1 MKAVE
6 EDLTDDRSLRLVELM
21 EQASEDAQGDWSQF
35 QRLINR
41 VSSQGLPSS
50 AVRVA
55 VERFQLSVALQWDL
69 SEQEVVPLL
78 SAVLRSGI
86 PPMLGV
92 RLAAELARWAART
105 RQSSTVGRDFY
116 DSMTQAADTITDAA
130 VRREALAVLAAARW
144 PPK

>member
-35 QRLINR
+35 QGLINR

-50 AVRVA
+50 AVRAA

-69 SEQEVVPLL
+69 GEQEVVPLL
-78 SAVLRSGI
+78 SAVLQSGI
-86 PPMLGV
+86 PPILGV

-105 RQSSTVGRDFY
+105 RQSSTAGRDFY
-116 DSMTQAADTITDAA
+116 DSMTQAADTIADAA
-130 VRREALAVLAAARW
+130 VRQEALAVLAAARW